1 MKQKKVNRVALLLHW
16 RGAEGLAVSG
26 SLLSAAGGLCIVVPY
41 MGIYQLMDAAFN
53 GTCTRELVVRI
64 VAMIAA
70 AVTLRF
76 VLFGGSGVAAHKGAY
91 GALFKVRCMVAEH
104 MARAPLGALNERRT
118 GDIKTVLNED
128 IEKPGTVPGPQPA
141 DLVCYLV
148 GPVVVFAYLMT
159 VNIPLALV
167 SLVPLV
173 LAVAV
178 LGIMFRNT
186 DDLMDRANRSIS
198 TLNSVMIEYINGM
211 KLIKA
216 YTWGASPFKSFPP
229 PSTRKTP
236 CGMRPPGGWGRPMRP
251 LWSLSSAACC

>member
-1 MKQKKVNRVALLLHW
+1 MKQKKVSRVALLLHW
-16 RGAEGLAVSG
+16 AGEQKAWLFLAVF
-26 SLLSAAGGLCIVVPY
+26 LSAAGGLCIVVPY
-41 MGIYQLMDAAFN
+41 MGIYQLMDAAFS
-53 GTCTRELVVRI
+53 GTCTTELVVRI
-64 VAMIAA
+64 AAMIAV
-70 AVTLRF
+70 AVALRF

-128 IEKPGTVPGPQPA
+128 IEKLELFLAHNLP

-167 SLVPLV
+167 SLVPLI

-178 LGIMFRNT
+178 MGVMFRNT

-216 YTWGASPFKSFPP
+216 YNMGSKSFQKF
-229 PSTRKTP
+229 SDAIREENAMWNETSRR
-236 CGMRPPGGWGRPMRP
+236 MA
-251 LWSLSSAACC
+251 SENF

>member
-16 RGAEGLAVSG
+16 AGEQKVWLFLAVF
-26 SLLSAAGGLCIVVPY
+26 LSAAGGLCIVVPY
-41 MGIYQLMDAAFN
+41 MGIYQLMDAAFY

-118 GDIKTVLNED
+118 GDVKTVLNED
-128 IEKPGTVPGPQPA
+128 IEKLELFLAHNLP

-216 YTWGASPFKSFPP
+216 YITRHIQPP
-229 PSTRKTP
+229 ADEN
-236 CGMRPPGGWGRPMRP
+236 MI
-251 LWSLSSAACC
+251 